1 MGGELVTG
9 SLSLEG
15 DGSNMAPAPLLSY
28 TEQFYQQ
35 LPFYLSIG
43 MTPEQYWDEDCT
55 LVVAYRQAYELKRKE
70 RNNDLW
76 LQGLYIYHALC
87 NVAPLFRFSTKPQKA
102 GQYLSEPFPISEK
115 DRQEKEQRE
124 ERDRFLRIRAKMEAQ
139 VSKTAHQEVNK
150 DGIG

>member
-15 DGSNMAPAPLLSY
+15 DGSNMAPVPLLSY

-76 LQGLYIYHALC
+76 LQGLYILSSRT
-87 NVAPLFRFSTKPQKA
+87 APPLTS
-102 GQYLSEPFPISEK
+102 
-115 DRQEKEQRE
+115 
-124 ERDRFLRIRAKMEAQ
+124 
-139 VSKTAHQEVNK
+139 
-150 DGIG
+150 